1 MSVSSEDNRAP
12 RSQDVSDVMGNRTLW
27 DLLQRCATLHPHS
40 DAVRYL
46 QDQERPEDMSV
57 ISWEQLA
64 AQVLE
69 MRCRLAHI
77 GVSEQRTVVLAL
89 PASPLTIVLWLAI
102 AANGAIV
109 QAVDPDAGVLPLS
122 VAIRATRPLIIFAH
136 PGNAEALASALDKAA
151 GSATMIV
158 VRDLSLLTPMAHIDG
173 LSAAGTQDPPTAS
186 ADSVAGLLQTS
197 GTSGAP
203 KLVELTHANYVASG
217 ERLAR
222 NSGHLTS
229 DCFYLCSPFSHT
241 NAQLYGCM
249 PALVTGGTVAVVE
262 RFSARL
268 YFDTARRMGAT
279 VSSMVAS
286 PMRMALHKA
295 LERGVPVDTGSLR
308 LIQYGMSMS
317 DADWSA
323 WDRLFPRIEMRQVY
337 GQTES
342 VSAVLGGAPWE
353 IDDRRTIG
361 RPFLGVDAVR
371 LVGENGQ
378 AVAPGEPG
386 ELWVRGEPGRT
397 LMRGYY
403 QNQAA
408 TDETLDPD
416 GWLHTGDYM
425 TQDADGRFAF
435 VGRRMHII
443 RRGGENLSIYEL
455 ELMMQGCPITEEV
468 AITAET
474 DPLLDARL
482 VAHVIPVDGFT
493 EQGFVQWCRDAI
505 GRRGV
510 PDSIRVH
517 QSFPRTVSGR
527 VITRELK

>member
-1 MSVSSEDNRAP
+1 MSLSTDGNGALRLSD
-12 RSQDVSDVMGNRTLW
+12 SSDVMGSRTLW
-27 DLLQRCATLHPHS
+27 DLVQRCATLHPSSH
-40 DAVRYL
+40 AVRYL
-46 QDQERPEDMSV
+46 QDQERPDDLQV
-57 ISWEQLA
+57 FTWEELA
-64 AQVLE
+64 SLVWE

-77 GVSEQRTVVLAL
+77 GVCEERAVVLAL
-89 PASPLTIVLWLAI
+89 PSSPLTIVLWLAI
-102 AANGAIV
+102 ASNGAVV

-122 VAIRATRPLIIFAH
+122 TAIHSTQPVVIIAH
-136 PGNAEALASALDKAA
+136 PGNAEVLSRALDKATA
-151 GSATMIV
+151 SSVIIV
-158 VRDLSLLTPMAHIDG
+158 VKDLSLMTPMSAIDG
-173 LSAAGTQDPPTAS
+173 LGSAGAQTPPSALAESIAS
-186 ADSVAGLLQTS
+186 MLQTS

-203 KLVELTHANYVASG
+203 KLVELTHCNYIASG

-222 NSGHLTS
+222 NSGHMTS

-241 NAQLYGCM
+241 NAQLHCCM
-249 PALVTGGTVAVVE
+249 PALVTGGTIAVVE
-262 RFSARL
+262 RFSASL

-279 VSSMVAS
+279 VSSMVA
-286 PMRMALHKA
+286 PPLRMALHKA
-295 LERGVPVDTGSLR
+295 LQRALPVDAGSLR

-317 DADWSA
+317 DADWRA
-323 WDRLFPRIEMRQVY
+323 WDRLFPQIEMRQVY

-342 VSAVLGGAPWE
+342 VSAVLGDAPWE

-378 AVAPGEPG
+378 PVKLGDPG
-386 ELWVRGEPGRT
+386 ELWVRGERGRT

-403 QNQAA
+403 RNEAA
-408 TDETLDPD
+408 TAEAIDED

-425 TQDADGRFAF
+425 TQDANGRFAF

-443 RRGGENLSIYEL
+443 RRGGENLSVYEL
-455 ELMMQGCPITEEV
+455 ELMMQGCPLTEEV
-468 AITAET
+468 AISTEKDAV
-474 DPLLDARL
+474 LDAKL
-482 VAHVIPVDGFT
+482 VAHVIPASGFS
-493 EQGFVQWCRDAI
+493 EQAFVQWCRDAI

>member
-1 MSVSSEDNRAP
+1 MSVLSEGNGVLP
-12 RSQDVSDVMGNRTLW
+12 MSDVADVMGNRTLW
-27 DLLQRCATLHPHS
+27 DLLQRCARLHPGS

-46 QDQERPEDMSV
+46 KDQERPQDMSV
-57 ISWEQLA
+57 LSWEQLA
-64 AQVLE
+64 SQVWE

-77 GVSEQRTVVLAL
+77 GVSDQRVVMLAL
-89 PASPLTIVLWLAI
+89 PSSPLTIVLWLAI
-102 AANGAIV
+102 ASNGAIV

-122 VAIRATRPLIIFAH
+122 GAIQATQPVIVFAH
-136 PGNAEALASALDKAA
+136 PDNADVLSSALDKAL
-151 GSATMIV
+151 GGATMIV
-158 VRDLSLLTPMAHIDG
+158 AQDLSLQTPMSEIDG
-173 LSAAGTQDPPTAS
+173 LGVAGAQNPPSAGS
-186 ADSVAGLLQTS
+186 DSVAGMLQTS

-203 KLVELTHANYVASG
+203 KLVELTHANYVAAG

-249 PALVTGGTVAVVE
+249 PALVIGATVAVVE

-279 VSSMVAS
+279 ISSMVAS

-323 WDRLFPRIEMRQVY
+323 WDRLFPGIEMRQVY

-353 IDDRRTIG
+353 ADDRRTIG

-378 AVAPGEPG
+378 AVEPGEPG
-386 ELWVRGEPGRT
+386 ELWVRGERGRT

-403 QNQAA
+403 QNQSA
-408 TDETLDPD
+408 TDETIDEN

-468 AITAET
+468 AITAES
-474 DPLLDARL
+474 DALLDARL
-482 VAHVIPVDGFT
+482 VAHVIPVDGFS
-493 EQGFVQWCRDAI
+493 EQAFVQWCRDSI